1 LIYFDTR
8 CDNLR
13 RDFGKKSPMMILFL
27 VVLIDMIGFT
37 LVIPFLTYFI
47 QDLAESGGITDF
59 GVRDRWVGITLA
71 AYTLGQFLFTPILGT
86 FSDKFGR
93 KPIIIA
99 GLFSNTIF
107 LFSFGLS
114 GSLWFALIVRFLA
127 GAGNSSIA
135 VSRAYIG
142 DISEPEQLAGRMG
155 LIGAAFGLGFMIGP
169 FIGGILTDPAN
180 TVGGF
185 FESDFW
191 RAYPYF
197 LPCLFSSVLSAISL
211 FFAIFRLPESLP
223 VEKRDI
229 NFESPLETTKK
240 IIRNLIDVRDLKP
253 SIRMLIFVN
262 AIFLLSFSMMQTT
275 FILFTGMEITSG
287 GLGYDAK
294 MNGYLFAYV
303 GLVGV
308 IVQGGLIRILSKKF
322 TNGILMLLGLVSA
335 GIGLTW
341 IPYLNPTPLITILF
355 VLTLIALGN
364 GLFQPTQ
371 STLLTIEAR
380 KNKVDLGRVMGSQEG
395 FGALSR
401 VIGPLVAAFVWE
413 ATLEGSDGIWT
424 YHTVFHLCGVLSLMA
439 ILLQLSFKFSKNNIT
454 DNKT

>member
-1 LIYFDTR
+1 MG
-8 CDNLR
+8 NNS
-13 RDFGKKSPMMILFL
+13 GKSPLLILFL

-47 QDLAESGGITDF
+47 QDLAENGGIIDN

-71 AYTLGQFLFTPILGT
+71 AYTFGQFLFTPILGS
-86 FSDKFGR
+86 FSDKLGR
-93 KPIIIA
+93 RPIIIA
-99 GLFSNTIF
+99 GLASNTIF

-127 GAGNSSIA
+127 GAGNASIA

-169 FIGGILTDPAN
+169 FIGGILSDPAN
-180 TVGGF
+180 VIGGPF
-185 FESDFW
+185 NNEFW
-191 RAYPYF
+191 RTHPYF
-197 LPCLFSSVLSAISL
+197 LPCLFSSVLSAVSL
-211 FFAIFRLPESLP
+211 VLAIFRLPESLP
-223 VEKRDI
+223 MEKRDTKI
-229 NFESPLETTKK
+229 ESPLETTKK
-240 IIRNLIDVRDLKP
+240 IMKNLIGIRDLNP
-253 SIRMLIFVN
+253 NIRVLILVN
-262 AIFLLSFSMMQTT
+262 AIFLLSFSMMQAT
-275 FILFTGMEITSG
+275 FILFTGMEINKG
-287 GLGYDAK
+287 GLEYDEK

-303 GLVGV
+303 GLIGV

-322 TNGILMLLGLVSA
+322 GNSVLMFLGIISV

-341 IPYLNPTPLITILF
+341 IPYLNPNPLMI
-355 VLTLIALGN
+355 VLLVMTFIALGN

-371 STLLTIEAR
+371 STLLTMEAR
-380 KNKVDLGRVMGSQEG
+380 GVGVDLGRVMGSQEG

-413 ATLEGSDGIWT
+413 ATLDGSEGLWT
-424 YHTVFHLCGVLSLMA
+424 YHTVFHLCGLLMVMA
-439 ILLQLSFKFSKNNIT
+439 ALMQLKLKI
-454 DNKT
+454 KTTQ